1 MTVIWNDNAPIYR
14 QLKERIV
21 VMMLEGQLK
30 PGDVLPS
37 VRQIAAEYQLN
48 PITVSR
54 AYQELADE
62 TLVEKRRGLGMYVT
76 EGATGKLLAS
86 ERERFLS
93 EEWPA
98 MVERIQRL
106 GLRVEDLLKRAA
118 ASEKLAQEK
127 QS

>member
-93 EEWPA
+93 EEWPV